1 MLLILSSLI
10 LLLFLLLLLMQI
22 SKRSSKLRYLPPG
35 PEKLPL
41 IGNLHHMFSSLPHH
55 RLRDLAKTY
64 GPIFHLQLGE
74 MSVVTISSP
83 DLAKEVFK
91 THELAFAQRPLF
103 SYVEMSIFPSP
114 TFLPY
119 GEEWRQLR
127 KIFVMELL
135 GGQRVRSFQSIRKEE
150 TSSLINYICSLSGSP
165 FNLSKKMD
173 AFTNSIVSKAAVGH
187 KNKQEEFISAIREM
201 VTYTGGFSVADVFP
215 SLKFLANMIGLYSKF
230 KMLQKK
236 NDKILDS
243 ILNDHQTRRDQD
255 LRNKESAF
263 RREDILDALLG
274 LRTTNKFGLNLTDRE
289 IKGIIVDL
297 FVAGSITTSTL
308 LEWAMAE
315 LIRNPKVMARAQAE
329 VREVLKGEGHVEES
343 DLNRLKY
350 LKAIIKE
357 SFRLHP
363 PVPLIPREATKERE
377 ISGYRIPVNS
387 RILINVMAIGR
398 DPNYWA
404 DPEKFKPERFLE
416 SPVDFL
422 GTNFELLPFGSGK
435 RSCPGIAFA
444 SASIEFILA
453 SLLYHFDWQLPEGE
467 AMEELDMTE
476 AFAATVTRMH
486 NLNVIAIPII
496 PKVAA

>member
-1 MLLILSSLI
+1 MLLILSSL
-10 LLLFLLLLLMQI
+10 LLLLVLMQI
-22 SKRSSKLRYLPPG
+22 SKRSSKLKYLPPG

-41 IGNLHHMFSSLPHH
+41 IGNLHHMIGSLPHH

-64 GPIFHLQLGE
+64 GSIFHLQLGE

-135 GGQRVRSFQSIRKEE
+135 GGQRVRSFKSIREEE
-150 TSSLINYICSLSGSP
+150 TRNLISYIRSLSGSP

-187 KNKQEEFISAIREM
+187 KNKQEEFISAVREM
-201 VTYTGGFSVADVFP
+201 VTFTGGFSVADVFP
-215 SLKFLANMIGLYSKF
+215 SLKFLANIVGLYSKF

-243 ILNDHQTRRDQD
+243 ILNDHQTRRDQA
-255 LRNKESAF
+255 LRNKENTF
-263 RREDILDALLG
+263 GREDILDALLG
-274 LRTTNKFGLNLTDRE
+274 LRTTNEFGLNLTDRE

-329 VREVLKGEGHVEES
+329 VREVLKGKGHVEES
-343 DLNRLKY
+343 DLNKLNY

-363 PVPLIPREATKERE
+363 PVPLIPREATKECK
-377 ISGYRIPVNS
+377 INGYKIPVNS

-404 DPEKFKPERFLE
+404 DPEKFEPERFLE

-444 SASIEFILA
+444 SASIGFILA
-453 SLLYHFDWQLPEGE
+453 ALLYHFDWQLPEGE

-486 NLNVIAIPII
+486 NLNVIAFPFT
-496 PKVAA
+496 PMVAA